1 MEKKRTHKDRWKA
14 IITRCSF
21 SILFSRLCR
30 RLVEKEAFKMYPV
43 CLTWKHLHLP
53 WDWSCYWTI
62 FLPTGGM
69 WVRSWTTEVGGVIN
83 SQDASTGQLNPKAP
97 MSPSSQYL
105 FSACFLLLLMQ
116 LLHMYS
122 LLEGYFV
129 FFFFNEKYYTCL
141 LYNISNRSMYC
152 TYLTVHSIFVLCLG
166 PDEMKLFFLVQIC
179 CSAVSVKQNRIQHTQ
194 PYEQLQRD
202 AFGQINPLVDT
213 HTDTFLFFYFY
224 LFL

>member
-129 FFFFNEKYYTCL
+129 FVFFNEKYYTCL

-213 HTDTFLFFYFY
+213 HTDTFLFIYFY

>member
-14 IITRCSF
+14 VITRCSF

-30 RLVEKEAFKMYPV
+30 RLVEKQAFKMYPV

-83 SQDASTGQLNPKAP
+83 SQDASTGQINPKAP

-122 LLEGYFV
+122 FLECYFV
-129 FFFFNEKYYTCL
+129 FFLNEKYYTCL
-141 LYNISNRSMYC
+141 LYTIYNRSMYC
-152 TYLTVHSIFVLCLG
+152 TYLTVRSIFVLCLG
-166 PDEMKLFFLVQIC
+166 PGCDETSFLGPDLLLGG
-179 CSAVSVKQNRIQHTQ
+179 VSQAEPNSTRTALWTTT
-194 PYEQLQRD
+194 ERC
-202 AFGQINPLVDT
+202 F
-213 HTDTFLFFYFY
+213 
-224 LFL
+224 

>member
-202 AFGQINPLVDT
+202 AFSQINPLVDT
-213 HTDTFLFFYFY
+213 HTDTFLFLFFY

>member
-105 FSACFLLLLMQ
+105 FSACFLFLLMQ

>member
-1 MEKKRTHKDRWKA
+1 M
-14 IITRCSF
+14 
-21 SILFSRLCR
+21 
-30 RLVEKEAFKMYPV
+30 
-43 CLTWKHLHLP
+43 
-53 WDWSCYWTI
+53 
-62 FLPTGGM
+62 
-69 WVRSWTTEVGGVIN
+69 GGVIN

-129 FFFFNEKYYTCL
+129 FFFFLYEKYYTCL